1 MKTRCATTTGSRVSS
16 PERRYCGELSISQRV
31 HPRCATNPRRSG
43 AKKGK
48 RLKLA
53 AWVYATF
60 PENLA
65 DGMRRGTRMEQGWL
79 DGVIVHWNPPE
90 AQLIAAAK
98 ARKCQCVFNPVGGEA
113 AIAKQCGAGY
123 DLAVDGFA
131 FWDIDLSQDSPTC
144 VAGSP
149 QGRASQGNRAVRPKR
164 ARTAQYSAED
174 GRRLRCNARSS
185 ATCLDTGSQ
194 TARHGR
200 APTSWR
206 RAATLIWLHRETE
219 VNGRHLKHNDLPL
232 ARDADNSRTLPA
244 RSVTTRHPWCMR
256 RCRGR

>member
-1 MKTRCATTTGSRVSS
+1 MASCRYLNAFIRDV
-16 PERRYCGELSISQRV
+16 RRTLDEV
-31 HPRCATNPRRSG
+31 G

-65 DGMRRGTRMEQGWL
+65 DGMDVEHGMEQGWL

-113 AIAKQCGAGY
+113 AIAKQCAAGY
-123 DLAVDGFA
+123 NLGVDGFA

-144 VAGSP
+144 WPV
-149 QGRASQGNRAVRPKR
+149 
-164 ARTAQYSAED
+164 
-174 GRRLRCNARSS
+174 L
-185 ATCLDTGSQ
+185 
-194 TARHGR
+194 
-200 APTSWR
+200 R
-206 RAATLIWLHRETE
+206 RAGHRKEIE
-219 VNGRHLKHNDLPL
+219 PSAQSVPALPSIRLKTVGGYDVMQGL
-232 ARDADNSRTLPA
+232 ARLS
-244 RSVTTRHPWCMR
+244 
-256 RCRGR
+256 